1 MHIQAMMDALGNEHG
16 TRLTHTTYRWLK
28 VTLSG
33 IFAEAVRRGL
43 LETNPVTQKILI
55 PKGRKRGRKTYAYSL
70 AEIQQ
75 HLQAFAGDTP
85 ISITD
90 ESGVTYTA
98 SVSRAMTRA
107 LIGIAAYAGLRQGE
121 IRGLWADDDLGDHL
135 LIRRT
140 IWRTFQK
147 DETKTGEDDAA
158 PGMVP
163 IIQALRELLDPV
175 RPQFGFIFVGFRGAV
190 IDLENLAY
198 RVMRPV
204 FKAQGLA
211 WYGWHAYRRGLA
223 FNLHELG
230 VDDLTIQAILRHS
243 DVSTTRRHYIKS
255 IPQHVTDAMQ
265 QLASRVRIM

>member
-1 MHIQAMMDALGNEHG
+1 MMDALGDEHG

-43 LETNPVTQKILI
+43 LDANPVTQKILV

-75 HLQAFAGDTP
+75 HLQAFAGDAP
-85 ISITD
+85 ITITD
-90 ESGVTYTA
+90 ESGMTYSA
-98 SVSRAMTRA
+98 SVSRAMIRA

-121 IRGLWADDDLGDHL
+121 IRGLWADDDIGDHL

-140 IWRTFQK
+140 VWRTVQR
-147 DETKTGEDDAA
+147 DETKTGEDDAE

-163 IIQALRELLDPV
+163 IIPPLHELLDSV
-175 RPQFGFIFVGFRGAV
+175 RPQFGFIFTGSRGAV
-190 IDLENLAY
+190 IDLENLAS
-198 RVMRPV
+198 RVVRPV
-204 FKAQGLA
+204 LKAQGLA
-211 WYGWHAYRRGLA
+211 WHGWHAYRRGLA
-223 FNLHELG
+223 SNLHELG
-230 VDDLTIQAILRHS
+230 VDDLTVQAILRHS
-243 DVSTTRRHYIKS
+243 DVSTTRKHYIKS
-255 IPQHVTDAMQ
+255 IPQHVTDAMH